1 VVDTGFGGGGNGTAT
16 VAERCD
22 RRRDE
27 RHEPVAPR
35 ERPTHTRTEVD
46 MNAQDNAK
54 VGQWATLVPIPER
67 EPFLFNLNLQLHPQF
82 SRTRRRRRRLLLLCL
97 NLQRI
102 LL

>member
-1 VVDTGFGGGGNGTAT
+1 MVHTGFGGGGNGIAR

-54 VGQWATLVPIPER
+54 VRQWATLVPIPER
-67 EPFLFNLNLQLHPQF
+67 EPFLFNLNLQLHPLF
-82 SRTRRRRRRLLLLCL
+82 SRTRRRRRLLLLCL
-97 NLQRI
+97 NLQRV

>member
-1 VVDTGFGGGGNGTAT
+1 MAR

-35 ERPTHTRTEVD
+35 ERPTHTSTEVD
-46 MNAQDNAK
+46 MNAQYNAK
-54 VGQWATLVPIPER
+54 WDLTTSVPIPKR
-67 EPFLFNLNLQLHPQF
+67 EPSLFNLNLQLHPLF

-97 NLQRI
+97 NLQRV